1 MRADRSP
8 STQSLPMVMGCDRQE
23 HTARE
28 QGDREQRSLVFY
40 YIQPLAHVYLGKCGP
55 PQRRSLLP
63 HGCV

>member
-23 HTARE
+23 STLHVSKAI
-28 QGDREQRSLVFY
+28 GSRSLVFY
-40 YIQPLAHVYLGKCGP
+40 YILPLAHVYLGKCGP